1 MTKLTPFLM
10 FQGQAEEAIQLYTS
24 VFKDTKIIS
33 MVKYGPENPMNEG
46 KIANAVITIHGQE
59 FYCNDSVITHEFTF
73 TPSISMFIEC
83 DTEAE
88 LDEAFGKLS
97 ESGLIL
103 MPLANHGFSKKF
115 GWVQDVFGVSWQ
127 LNLH

>member
-1 MTKLTPFLM
+1 M